1 MCWSTTRG
9 CGGRRGLTKQGFELM
24 FGVNHLGHF
33 LLTQLLLERL
43 VSSAPSRVVTVSSD
57 AHYNGARGRLRGGAA
72 AGAGH
77 HGAG

>member
-1 MCWSTTRG
+1 
-9 CGGRRGLTKQGFELM
+9 M

-43 VSSAPSRVVTVSSD
+43 VASAPARVVNVSSD
-57 AHYNGARGRLRGGAA
+57 AHYSARGDRLRGGAA